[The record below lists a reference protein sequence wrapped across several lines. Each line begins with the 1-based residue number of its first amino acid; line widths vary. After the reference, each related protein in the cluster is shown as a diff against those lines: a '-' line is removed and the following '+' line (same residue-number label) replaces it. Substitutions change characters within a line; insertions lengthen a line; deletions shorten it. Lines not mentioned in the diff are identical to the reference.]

1 MKEKSPSCGTH
12 SIYDGSF
19 SGITKNGAGVA
30 TAYFIQQKMTVL
42 SDEEWLKTRGEQN
55 GNRKDQSNERA
66 L

>member
-1 MKEKSPSCGTH
+1 MAREWPLL
-12 SIYDGSF
+12 ILF
-19 SGITKNGAGVA
+19 SK
-30 TAYFIQQKMTVL
+30 KMTVL

>member
-1 MKEKSPSCGTH
+1 MVPEWLLL
-12 SIYDGSF
+12 I
-19 SGITKNGAGVA
+19 
-30 TAYFIQQKMTVL
+30 FIQQKMTVL